1 MVTEKKLTTIRMLN
15 MTFYGFHGVSA
26 AEKETGRRFEVD
38 CEIDFDATRAI
49 DTDQLENTIN
59 YTDVYRIIED
69 LLENSRY
76 NLVETLADRIADRIF
91 ASFDVRRLKL
101 KVRKRNPPVP
111 GNIDAFEVE
120 TERNR

>member
-1 MVTEKKLTTIRMLN
+1 MATGKKSITIRMIN
-15 MTFYGFHGVSA
+15 MTFYGFHGASA

-38 CEIDFDATRAI
+38 CEIAFDADKAVS
-49 DTDQLENTIN
+49 TDSLENTIN

-69 LLENSRY
+69 LMENSRY
-76 NLVETLADRIADRIF
+76 NLVETLAEKIADKIF
-91 ASFDVRRLKL
+91 SSFAIERLKL

-120 TERNR
+120 TERFG

>member
-1 MVTEKKLTTIRMLN
+1 MVIEKKLTTIRMLN

-120 TERNR
+120 TERNK